1 MTVAILELNDQAL
14 LILSE
19 EGQSHIEPGFAR
31 LTATGI
37 ESGDTARA
45 TAWSNPQNSF
55 NQYWRQLN
63 QLPLP
68 GKQNWARHHGDI
80 AYAQIKHMLESIG
93 SPSNIIL
100 AVPGCFTDDQL
111 ALLLGL
117 AQAIPVQV
125 DGVID
130 SALATGLQAQQ
141 DSLLVDLQ
149 LQQSVVSL
157 ITNTNGTVAVSHQ
170 EVIPDL
176 GIMYLYNGVARHISD
191 RLIDDYRHDPL
202 HTSEGEQAIYDHLR
216 NWLMQLGWKN
226 EISVS
231 LPSPRGELPL
241 ILRKQQISEIIEQR
255 LTSLNAIIEKHP
267 NTKISFAHSA
277 NLIPAILPRFAKA
290 EVMSQ
295 TSSVDNCLKVQQQ
308 IVSSS
313 STLHRI
319 TELKTA
325 DKKINK
331 SIVKQRCATHL
342 LFKDHAWPLDKPL
355 SISMQDNQLRL
366 SNSIDNKAAFVA
378 VIEDRQLRI
387 MHQSTSID
395 MQVPSQCEPGQL
407 LIIAGHRLTLI
418 EVSNA

>member
-14 LILSE
+14 LIQSE
-19 EGQSHIEPGFAR
+19 DGQAHSEPGFAR

-37 ESGDTARA
+37 ESGDSARA

-68 GKQNWARHHGDI
+68 GKQNWARHHADI
-80 AYAQIKHMLESIG
+80 AYAQIKHIVESVG
-93 SPSNIIL
+93 SPSNVIL

-125 DGVID
+125 DGIID
-130 SALATGLQAQQ
+130 SALAIGLQVQQ
-141 DSLLVDLQ
+141 ETLLIDLQ
-149 LQQSVVSL
+149 LQQSVVSF
-157 ITNTNGTVAVSHQ
+157 ISVSGSAVTINNQ

-202 HTSEGEQAIYDHLR
+202 HTSEGEQAIYDQLPS
-216 NWLMQLGWKN
+216 WLMQLGWDS

-241 ILRKQQISEIIEQR
+241 ILRKEQISAIVEQR
-255 LTSLNAIIEKHP
+255 LSSLNAIIKKYP
-267 NTKISFAHSA
+267 KAKIMFAHSA
-277 NLIPAILPRFAKA
+277 SLIPALLPRFAKA
-290 EVMSQ
+290 AVMQQ
-295 TSSVDNCLKVQQQ
+295 TSGVENCLTAQQQ
-308 IVSSS
+308 IVASSR
-313 STLHRI
+313 TLHRI
-319 TELKTA
+319 TKLKTTHNKNTKA
-325 DKKINK
+325 DI
-331 SIVKQRCATHL
+331 KQRCATHV
-342 LFKDHAWPLDKPL
+342 LFQDHAWPLDKPL
-355 SISMQDNQLRL
+355 SITVQDGQLQL
-366 SNSIDNKAAFVA
+366 ANNIDNKAAFVA
-378 VIEDRQLRI
+378 VIDDRQLRV
-387 MHQSTSID
+387 MHQSKSID
-395 MQVPSQCEPGQL
+395 IQIPSQCEPGQQ
-407 LIIAGHRLTLI
+407 LIIAGHMLTLI

>member
-1 MTVAILELNDQAL
+1 
-14 LILSE
+14 
-19 EGQSHIEPGFAR
+19 
-31 LTATGI
+31 
-37 ESGDTARA
+37 
-45 TAWSNPQNSF
+45 
-55 NQYWRQLN
+55 
-63 QLPLP
+63 
-68 GKQNWARHHGDI
+68 
-80 AYAQIKHMLESIG
+80 
-93 SPSNIIL
+93 
-100 AVPGCFTDDQL
+100 
-111 ALLLGL
+111 
-117 AQAIPVQV
+117 
-125 DGVID
+125 
-130 SALATGLQAQQ
+130 
-141 DSLLVDLQ
+141 
-149 LQQSVVSL
+149 
-157 ITNTNGTVAVSHQ
+157 
-170 EVIPDL
+170 
-176 GIMYLYNGVARHISD
+176 
-191 RLIDDYRHDPL
+191 
-202 HTSEGEQAIYDHLR
+202 
-216 NWLMQLGWKN
+216 
-226 EISVS
+226 
-231 LPSPRGELPL
+231 
-241 ILRKQQISEIIEQR
+241 
-255 LTSLNAIIEKHP
+255 
-267 NTKISFAHSA
+267 
-277 NLIPAILPRFAKA
+277 
-290 EVMSQ
+290 MSQ